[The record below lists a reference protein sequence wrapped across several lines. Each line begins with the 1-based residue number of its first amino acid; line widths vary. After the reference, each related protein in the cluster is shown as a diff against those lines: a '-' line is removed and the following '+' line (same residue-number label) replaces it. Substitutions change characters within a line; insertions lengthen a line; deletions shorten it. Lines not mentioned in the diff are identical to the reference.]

1 MDCNLPGPSV
11 FQQFNFSQSEI
22 AEQLRLLIS
31 YLRSFLQSGEQDVE
45 MLGRGEVYCALLA
58 SLHGELQITDQ
69 NCEAGLQQLLEEALN
84 LHRGESQHRTVQ
96 QALAVRVL
104 R

>member
-1 MDCNLPGPSV
+1 M

-22 AEQLRLLIS
+22 AEQLRLLVS
-31 YLRSFLQSGEQDVE
+31 YLRSFLQSGQQDVE
-45 MLGRGEVYCALLA
+45 MLGRGQVYCALLA
-58 SLHGELQITDQ
+58 SLHGELQIPDQ

-84 LHRGESQHRTVQ
+84 LYLREPKHRTVQ
-96 QALAVRVL
+96 QALAVRIL